1 MSSRRRLLDP
11 AARMRVGRAKSA
23 AAIGA
28 LVVFAAAYGLTRSS
42 HPSHTKHPLRQ
53 LDAPSDFT
61 QQLQQDAQLQGGI
74 VAAPQAPPE
83 AQTAAS

>member
-1 MSSRRRLLDP
+1 MSGRRALLDP
-11 AARMRVGRAKSA
+11 ASRMRASRAKTTVVV
-23 AAIGA
+23 GA
-28 LVVFAAAYGLTRSS
+28 LAAFAAAYGLTRAS
-42 HPSHTKHPLRQ
+42 HPSHAKHRLQELQPPN
-53 LDAPSDFT
+53 AFV